1 MWIWIPV
8 FILGIL
14 LIGLLGRLL
23 SRKDTSNAG
32 RLMEKYK
39 QMTPTLLEETP
50 DEELVKAVVANLLAK
65 AEGAHKDAYA
75 VIPTLSQKRC
85 AVYSVW
91 LFARE
96 IQSNNAPF
104 LRRDEQFGFSELAAD
119 GLDLLGFS
127 EVAADLRDYLQ
138 TEDDAR
144 VAPMK
149 ALADSRELSDAMI
162 ALIRNDPDDFCDKA
176 I

>member
-1 MWIWIPV
+1 MWIWIPA
-8 FILGIL
+8 FLLGIL
-14 LIGLLGRLL
+14 LIILFGRVLLK
-23 SRKDTSNAG
+23 KDGSNAT
-32 RLMEKYK
+32 RLMDKYK
-39 QMTPTLLEETP
+39 VLTPSLLEETP

-65 AEGAHKDAYA
+65 ADGARMDPYA

-91 LFARE
+91 LFMRE
-96 IQSNNAPF
+96 MQSDNAPL

-119 GLDLLGFS
+119 GLDLLGFE
-127 EVAADLRDYLQ
+127 EVAAELRDYLQ
-138 TEDDAR
+138 TEDAAH

-149 ALADSRELSDAMI
+149 ALVDGNELPTALI
-162 ALIRNDPDDFCDKA
+162 ALIRDNPAEFCDKD